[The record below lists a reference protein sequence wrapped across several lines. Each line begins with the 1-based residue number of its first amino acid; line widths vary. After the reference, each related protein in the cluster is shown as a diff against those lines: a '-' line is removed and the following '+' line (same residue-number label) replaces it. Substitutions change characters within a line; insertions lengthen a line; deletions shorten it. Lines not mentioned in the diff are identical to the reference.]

1 MNALNRGAPVG
12 IGVWGRV
19 DCVLVLTGSGTVRSK
34 VIILYGQKV
43 WEQFGRGP
51 NPWMDCSFGAV

>member
-19 DCVLVLTGSGTVRSK
+19 DCVLVLTGSGHGEVKGHYSLWTK
-34 VIILYGQKV
+34 GLGTI
-43 WEQFGRGP
+43 WEGTKSLDGL
-51 NPWMDCSFGAV
+51 